1 MAGSSSA
8 KTRFALLPGHDGR
21 GRLMFT
27 GIVTDIGEITALTP
41 TAQGQLHRLR
51 IACRYDRATIAD
63 GASIACNGVC
73 LTVVAS
79 VVAGDTTWFDV
90 DAAAET
96 LGMTTAKHWAVG
108 TKLNLER
115 ALKIGD
121 ELGGHIVAGHA
132 DGIATIAKRDDL
144 PDMAR
149 FELRTT
155 RELARFIAPKGS
167 VTLDGVSLTVNAVQD
182 AVFSVLIIPHT
193 LHVTTLGAWRAGAE
207 VNLEVDLMARYA
219 ARLVEMK

>member
-1 MAGSSSA
+1 
-8 KTRFALLPGHDGR
+8 
-21 GRLMFT
+21 MFT
-27 GIVTDIGEITALTP
+27 GIVTDIGEIVALTP

-51 IACRYDRATIAD
+51 IACRYGRSSIAD

-79 VVAGDTTWFDV
+79 GVAGDKTWFDV

-96 LGMTTAKHWAVG
+96 LRMTTARHWAVG
-108 TKLNLER
+108 TRLNLER

-132 DGIATIAKRDDL
+132 DGIATVLKRDDL

-149 FELRTT
+149 FELRTA
-155 RELARFIAPKGS
+155 RELARFIATKGS
-167 VTLDGVSLTVNAVQD
+167 VTLDGVSLTVNTVQD
-182 AVFSVLIIPHT
+182 VVFSVLIIPHT
-193 LHVTTLGAWRAGAE
+193 LDVTTLAGWRAGTE

-219 ARLVEMK
+219 ARLTEMK

>member
-1 MAGSSSA
+1 V
-8 KTRFALLPGHDGR
+8 
-21 GRLMFT
+21 FT
-27 GIVTDIGEITALTP
+27 GIVTDIGEITSLSPVAR
-41 TAQGQLHRLR
+41 GQLHRLR

-79 VVAGDTTWFDV
+79 GVDRGKTWFDV

-96 LGMTTAKHWAVG
+96 LGMTTAKRWVAG
-108 TKLNLER
+108 TRLNLER

-132 DGIATIAKRDDL
+132 DGVATIFARDDL

-149 FELRTT
+149 FHLRTT
-155 RELARFIAPKGS
+155 RALARFIAAKGS
-167 VTLDGVSLTVNAVQD
+167 VTLDGVSLTVNTVDDVA
-182 AVFSVLIIPHT
+182 FSVLIIPHT
-193 LHVTTLGAWRAGAE
+193 LSVTTLGGWQAGAE
-207 VNLEVDLMARYA
+207 VNIEVDLMARYA
-219 ARLVEMK
+219 ARLTEMK

>member
-1 MAGSSSA
+1 
-8 KTRFALLPGHDGR
+8 
-21 GRLMFT
+21 MFT
-27 GIVTDIGEITALTP
+27 GIVTNIGEIVALTP

-51 IACRYDRATIAD
+51 IACSYDRATIAD

-73 LTVVAS
+73 LTVVGS
-79 VVAGDTTWFDV
+79 GVDSGKTSNNKTWFDV

-96 LGMTTAKHWAVG
+96 LGMTTARHWAVG
-108 TKLNLER
+108 TRLNLER

-132 DGIATIAKRDDL
+132 DGIATILSRNDL

-149 FELRTT
+149 FELTTT

-167 VTLDGVSLTVNAVQD
+167 VTLDGVSLTVNTVQD
-182 AVFSVLIIPHT
+182 VAFSVLIIPHT
-193 LHVTTLGAWRAGAE
+193 LTVTTLSAWHAGRA
-207 VNLEVDLMARYA
+207 VNIEVDLMARYA
-219 ARLVEMK
+219 ARLTEMK